1 MAVNVVKTLSESLN
15 EEKWTRATLNNYIIK
30 NFTDLD
36 QLIEEAS
43 RSGKMAD
50 IRTLVTE
57 HLNHTPNSI
66 IALYVLGKLNFEE
79 EALDEGHI
87 EKLINL
93 FRDNRRFNIV
103 EFLAIETLKHGENRH
118 ALEALSL
125 CYSNDNRE
133 DELVG
138 IWERLVKIDYDEAE
152 LTKKLASIKEKRNQT
167 EEAVDYYKKAL
178 LRYLKKGMYNPVEE
192 LWLKLIELVPDDL
205 SFFLNTEN

>member
-1 MAVNVVKTLSESLN
+1 MAVDVVQKLSESLN
-15 EEKWTRATLNNYIIK
+15 EEKWTRATLNNYIMK

-36 QLIEEAS
+36 QLIAQAS
-43 RSGKMAD
+43 KDEKLAD
-50 IRTLVTE
+50 IRGLITE
-57 HLNHTPNSI
+57 HLTHTPNSI
-66 IALYVLGKLNFEE
+66 IALYVVGKLNFEE
-79 EALDEGHI
+79 EALDEGHV

-103 EFLAIETLKHGENRH
+103 EFLASETLKYGENRH
-118 ALEALSL
+118 ALKALSQ

-152 LTKKLASIKEKRNQT
+152 LTRKLASIKEKRNQT

-178 LRYLKKGMYNPVEE
+178 LRYLKKGMYNPR
-192 LWLKLIELVPDDL
+192 K
-205 SFFLNTEN
+205 